1 MVAALVLAT
10 VLWQAPGPLRV
21 PNGESRTVEVP
32 VMSQAARLAFRV
44 RADYWRPA
52 GSNPLLRIFV
62 NGQPVGLM
70 RDRRTARVAG
80 GRERDGLP
88 LFDFGRWRVPQGP
101 AGGDEIA
108 LDVSDLVAPGR
119 SATVAFECA
128 PPGSLGPTP
137 LVIEDVRVEAADATG
152 AVASP
157 PPDWRTPR
165 LGSPK
170 PPAFDASAD
179 PSVVRVTWGGT
190 TREVRTVVVGG
201 PHRVQRRLSRFP
213 THVTVVDT
221 FTNESSEAI
230 GLRIRHAFRTDSEWI
245 DLGGRLDPDVADA
258 YSPWNPTVF
267 APSASVNGRASGG
280 LGLVAEDDVF
290 RQQLY
295 VDFEPADDTVGIRTD
310 MLCLGPRRSYT
321 MAWSIYPSRTPS
333 YWDFVD
339 TVRADWQVDYAVQGS
354 FVWFTPDAILA
365 MPPDRLAAALAR
377 QGTAIASM
385 LGGWVD
391 PKHRERPAT
400 IGFGT
405 AVLGEAFAA
414 YRTRVAE
421 AVRRLKAARPGLQV
435 FLYFD
440 AQRDSS
446 PDAERRYADGLLRDD
461 TGHPER
467 VDWDGRYSPTVGVVP
482 TVDNRI
488 GIALR
493 DVVRTMASL
502 GADGLYWDEMDGV
515 DFRAPRVTTG
525 TWDGHTCELGD
536 DGTVEAKLGLANL
549 LSQFAKLGYAA
560 NAGVI
565 LGNVPPTT
573 RMFTQR
579 PDLRMVEAQNDRA
592 PWGPMAHLTTPL
604 AYVGE
609 HGDFATA
616 RAKIDE
622 GLLPVTAGFDVAHD
636 MTARL
641 FPFTPEYL
649 QPGTLRGRERIVTT
663 EAGTHGWRRC
673 AGDVRAFRYDA
684 VGREHVADWRVKR
697 REGGAYVRVL
707 LQKGEAA
714 IVECVVT
721 SNAAPGR
728 ESGRAAGGARSDV
741 GTAH

>member
-1 MVAALVLAT
+1 MVAALVLAA
-10 VLWQAPGPLRV
+10 VLWQAPGPIRV
-21 PNGESRTVEVP
+21 PNGETRTVDVP
-32 VMSQAARLAFRV
+32 PIAAPARLVFRV

-52 GSNPLLRIFV
+52 GSNPLLRISV
-62 NGQPVGLM
+62 DGRPVGLM
-70 RDRRTARVAG
+70 RDRRTARLVG
-80 GRERDGLP
+80 ERERDALP
-88 LFDFGRWRVPQGP
+88 RFDFGRWRVPQGP

-108 LDVSDLVAPGR
+108 LDVSDLVAPGTP
-119 SATVAFECA
+119 ATLAFECA
-128 PPGSLGPTP
+128 GPGALGPTP
-137 LVIEDVRVEAADATG
+137 LVVENVRLEAGDAIAAAT
-152 AVASP
+152 SL

-165 LGSPK
+165 LALPRT
-170 PPAFDASAD
+170 PTFDATGD
-179 PSVVRVTWGGT
+179 PDVLRVTWGGR
-190 TREVRTVVVGG
+190 TREIRTVVVGG
-201 PHRVQRRLSRFP
+201 PHEVERRIERFP
-213 THVTVVDT
+213 THVTVIDT
-221 FTNESSEAI
+221 FFNDGSEAI
-230 GLRIRHAFRTDSEWI
+230 GLRVRHAFHAESPWI
-245 DLGGRLDPDVADA
+245 HLGGRLDPDVADA

-267 APSASVNGRASGG
+267 AAGIGANGKPAGG

-295 VDFEPADDTVGIRTD
+295 VDFEAADDTVGMRTD
-310 MLCLGPRRSYT
+310 MLCLGPRRRYT
-321 MAWSIYPSRTPS
+321 MAWSVYPTRSPS
-333 YWDFVD
+333 YWDFID
-339 TVRADWQVDYAVQGS
+339 TVRSDWQVDYPIQGS
-354 FVWFTPDAILA
+354 FVWFTPDAVLA

-385 LGGWVD
+385 FGGWVD
-391 PKHRERPAT
+391 PKRRERPPI

-405 AVLGEAFAA
+405 AVLGDAFAA
-414 YRTRVAE
+414 YRTRIAE
-421 AVRRLKAARPGLQV
+421 AVRRLKAARPGLLA

-446 PDAERRYADGLLRDD
+446 PDAERRFADGLLRDD
-461 TGHPER
+461 AGHPER
-467 VDWDGRYSPTVGVVP
+467 VDWGGRYSASFGVVP

-488 GIALR
+488 GTALR
-493 DVVRTMASL
+493 DVVRAMGDL

-515 DFRAPRVTTG
+515 DFRAPRVTSG
-525 TWDGHTCELGD
+525 AWDGHSCTLGD
-536 DGTVEAKLGLANL
+536 DGRVEAKVGLVNL

-560 NAGVI
+560 NAGSAGVI

-579 PDLRMVEAQNDRA
+579 SDLRMVEAQNDRA

-604 AYVGE
+604 AFVGE

-663 EAGTHGWRRC
+663 QAGVHGWRHC
-673 AGDVRAFRYDA
+673 AGDVRAFRYDP

-697 REGGAYVRVL
+697 LQGGAYVRVRL
-707 LQKGEAA
+707 EKDEAA
-714 IVECVVT
+714 IVECGAG
-721 SNAAPGR
+721 AAAVGADGA
-728 ESGRAAGGARSDV
+728 SSHAA
-741 GTAH
+741 H